1 MSTVATTEQK
11 PASFLR
17 EVFGTNNRFV
27 TRIALLAALGGF
39 LFDYD
44 TGVIS
49 GALPYI
55 TRASTAASH

>member
-1 MSTVATTEQK
+1 MVATT
-11 PASFLR
+11 ASFLR
-17 EVFGTNNRFV
+17 EVFGSNNRFV

-49 GALPYI
+49 GAVPYT

>member
-39 LFDYD
+39 LVDYD